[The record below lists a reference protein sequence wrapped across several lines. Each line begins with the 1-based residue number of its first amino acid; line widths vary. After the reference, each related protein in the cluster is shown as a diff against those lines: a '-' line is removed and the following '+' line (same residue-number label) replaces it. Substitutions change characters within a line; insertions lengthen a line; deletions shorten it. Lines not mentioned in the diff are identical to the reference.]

1 MGDENIFLLLIEFSH
16 RAHNNTGNFWP
27 VIMQDGQVVG
37 NWSSVGGKVKKD
49 IFHTEVS
56 IDEDA
61 LTKECGRYLKF
72 IGK

>member
-1 MGDENIFLLLIEFSH
+1 
-16 RAHNNTGNFWP
+16 
-27 VIMQDGQVVG
+27 MQDGQVVG